1 MSGRVV
7 VAGGSG
13 YIGRALVRS
22 LAADGDVVV
31 LTRDPQRAAKPL
43 PRGARAVRWDGR
55 TVEDAWAREL
65 RGARG
70 VVNLAGASVGSP
82 PRWTSGRKRAILES
96 RLASTGALVEALRR
110 LEPGERPPVLVNTS
124 GIDYAGTTGD
134 AIVTEEAGPGDSFLA
149 RVCVRWEAAARRA
162 EELGVRIVLMR
173 TPFVVSREAP
183 ALRLL
188 VLPFRLYAGG
198 PLGGGEQWFP
208 WAHLEDTVGLFRL
221 ALTGEL
227 SGPLNVVAPDVRKQR
242 DLALEIGRVLRR
254 PARLP
259 VPRFALRILLG
270 EAADIV
276 LHGQRATSRAEAAG
290 YRFRYPDLPG
300 ALEEALGSTGS

>member
-13 YIGRALVRS
+13 YIGRTLVRS
-22 LAADGDVVV
+22 LADDEEVVV
-31 LTRDPQRAAKPL
+31 LTRDPDRAAKAL

-55 TVEDAWAREL
+55 TVEDTWAREL
-65 RGARG
+65 AGARG

-82 PRWTSGRKRAILES
+82 PRWTGRRKRAILAS
-96 RLASTGALVEALRR
+96 RLDSTAALVEALRS
-110 LEPGERPPVLVNTS
+110 LGPAERPPVLVNTS
-124 GIDYAGTTGD
+124 GIDYAGSTGD
-134 AIVTEEAGPGDSFLA
+134 AVVTEEARPGDSFLA
-149 RVCVRWEAAARRA
+149 RVCVRWEAAACRA
-162 EELGVRIVLMR
+162 EELGVRVVLMR

-183 ALRLL
+183 AVKLL

-221 ALTGEL
+221 ALISEL
-227 SGPLNVVAPDVRKQR
+227 SGPLNLVAPDVRRQW
-242 DLALEIGRVLRR
+242 DLAREIGRVLGR

-259 VPRFALRILLG
+259 VPRVALRLLLG

-276 LHGQRATSRAEAAG
+276 LHGQRATSRAEAMG
-290 YRFRYPDLPG
+290 YRFRYPGLSD
-300 ALEEALGSTGS
+300 ALEEALGPAGS